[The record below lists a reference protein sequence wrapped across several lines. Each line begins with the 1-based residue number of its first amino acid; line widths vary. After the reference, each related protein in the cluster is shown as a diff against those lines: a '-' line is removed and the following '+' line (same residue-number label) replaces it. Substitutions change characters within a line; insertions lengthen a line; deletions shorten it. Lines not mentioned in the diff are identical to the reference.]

1 MDVWYCRANPRHLFP
16 LIVIVLLGLLLTSPL
31 LLTTCSGGHDIYHHL
46 IFSHHFSSQLLQG
59 ELYPRWLLN
68 MNGGFGSPTFF
79 FYPPVPYYLTAIFSW
94 LPEQS
99 LLGCTPLGVSI
110 STALIL
116 SGITTYYWCRELT
129 RSASALGLAL
139 LYMVLPYHFLIDL
152 YIRFSFA
159 EFWSFAWMPL
169 ILYCSRR
176 VNHGD
181 RWAIPALALSLALL
195 IGTHLPTFL
204 IFLPI
209 LIGYSLLAVTTSF
222 RLITCA
228 QNGLGIVLGIGLSA
242 VYWLPAM
249 TTQEYVSMPS
259 MYVGFMHYS
268 NGFLSSWP
276 TPERGWTFRRYLM
289 VVTVGTCL
297 LGILAWCWS
306 RRYLESEIR
315 NESGYWLVVAVLS
328 LGMTLPWS
336 KPIWDLLPMLQKV
349 QFPWRFN
356 AVLTIATI
364 TLFAFAATTL
374 RALVLHGRGCLIRIW
389 AMLLASLLMT
399 QLLVG
404 IEPLFFD
411 RLAASDIQKAL
422 HTSRSPL
429 EYRPR
434 WVPLEQFSKEI
445 ISRLSVSTPQVH
457 SEQSALQWQII
468 SWAPRQIRLQ
478 ISTPKASTL
487 TLHQYYYPGW
497 IAYRAGTRE
506 SLPLQ
511 PSREGLIQ
519 IRVPAGAYQ
528 LTVTLE
534 PLPEELTGRWISGL
548 ALLATLLLAGYLR
561 QPMQRA
567 EQRGSLNNLKN

>member
-16 LIVIVLLGLLLTSPL
+16 LTVIVLLGLLLTSPL

-110 STALIL
+110 STARIL

-204 IFLPI
+204 IFMPI
-209 LIGYSLLAVTTSF
+209 LLGYCLLAVTTTS
-222 RLITCA
+222 RLIAFTR
-228 QNGLGIVLGIGLSA
+228 NGLGILLGVGLA
-242 VYWLPAM
+242 AIYWLPAM

-268 NGFLSSWP
+268 NGFLTSWP

-289 VVTVGTCL
+289 VVTVGSCL
-297 LGILAWCWS
+297 LGLLAWWWS
-306 RRYLESEIR
+306 RRYLAPEIR
-315 NESGYWLVVAVLS
+315 NKSGYWLVVAVLS

-356 AVLTIATI
+356 AVLTVAAI

-374 RALVLHGRGCLIRIW
+374 RALVLHGRGYLIRIW
-389 AMLLASLLMT
+389 ALLLVALLAT

-404 IEPLFFD
+404 IEPMFFD
-411 RLAASDIQKAL
+411 RLNASDIQKAL
-422 HTSRSPL
+422 QISRSPL

-434 WVPLEQFSKEI
+434 WVPLDQFSKESV
-445 ISRLSVSTPQVH
+445 SRLGASTPQL
-457 SEQSALQWQII
+457 QSNQPALRWQMVT
-468 SWAPRQIRLQ
+468 WAPRQIRLN
-478 ISTPKASTL
+478 ISTPQAGTL
-487 TLHQYYYPGW
+487 TLHQYFYPGW
-497 IAYRAGTRE
+497 IAQRVGLPQP
-506 SLPLQ
+506 LPLQ

-519 IRVPAGAYQ
+519 IHVPSGDYQ
-528 LTVTLE
+528 LTVTLA
-534 PLPEELTGRWISGL
+534 PLPEELAGRWISAL
-548 ALLATLLLAGYLR
+548 ALLATLLLAFFPRR
-561 QPMQRA
+561 QIPVA
-567 EQRGSLNNLKN
+567 TAKHG